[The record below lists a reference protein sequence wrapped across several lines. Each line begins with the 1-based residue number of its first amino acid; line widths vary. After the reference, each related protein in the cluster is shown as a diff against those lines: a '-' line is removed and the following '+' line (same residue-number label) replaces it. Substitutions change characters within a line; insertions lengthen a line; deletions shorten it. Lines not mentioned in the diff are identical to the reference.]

1 VAHLV
6 GDAERELG
14 LAWEGD
20 SVGAIA
26 CVPRVEV
33 GLGAKMTGDGF
44 GWECAVV
51 VGQVMASLQHGV
63 EGMGHV
69 CVGTGYR
76 GGSTPTGM
84 HLTGTRS

>member
-1 VAHLV
+1 MVAHLV

-20 SVGAIA
+20 LVGAIA

-51 VGQVMASLQHGV
+51 VGQVMA
-63 EGMGHV
+63 
-69 CVGTGYR
+69 
-76 GGSTPTGM
+76 
-84 HLTGTRS
+84 

>member
-1 VAHLV
+1 VHVILGCLNLVPKCSDRGSGCSFWEGGVETVAHLV
-6 GDAERELG
+6 GGAERELG

-20 SVGAIA
+20 LVGAIA

-51 VGQVMASLQHGV
+51 VGQVMA
-63 EGMGHV
+63 
-69 CVGTGYR
+69 
-76 GGSTPTGM
+76 
-84 HLTGTRS
+84 